1 MQHTLPSKLILS
13 ISDTCDA
20 DSLINIKTDKAAR
33 VVETSEQHSTMIF
46 HLSKYSFTFLF
57 RRLYETILN
66 NFKLKVNTK
75 IEII

>member
-46 HLSKYSFTFLF
+46 HLS
-57 RRLYETILN
+57 IH
-66 NFKLKVNTK
+66 
-75 IEII
+75 